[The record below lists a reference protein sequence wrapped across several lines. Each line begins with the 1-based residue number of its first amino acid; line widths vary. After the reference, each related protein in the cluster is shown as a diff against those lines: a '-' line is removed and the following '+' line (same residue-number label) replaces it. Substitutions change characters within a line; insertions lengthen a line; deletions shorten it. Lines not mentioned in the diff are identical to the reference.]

1 MKIEYQDY
9 GAVAN
14 IVITSTVFEF
24 RKHNRVVDAVLFLTP
39 EVVSKNSGFFIM
51 KSVLSGKAPHA
62 LRAYRIAQQEEKR

>member
-1 MKIEYQDY
+1 MKIEFQDN

-24 RKHNRVVDAVLFLTP
+24 RKHNRVVDTVLFQAP

-62 LRAYRIAQQEEKR
+62 LRAYRIAQQEAKR

>member
-1 MKIEYQDY
+1 MKIEFQDY

-51 KSVLSGKAPHA
+51 KSVLSGKTPHA
-62 LRAYRIAQQEEKR
+62 SRAYRIAQQEAKR

>member
-9 GAVAN
+9 GTVAN

-24 RKHNRVVDAVLFLTP
+24 RKHNRVVDTVLFQAP

-62 LRAYRIAQQEEKR
+62 LRAYRIAQQEAKR